1 MLGRG
6 CRIAVLV
13 LACALAGSVTAAH
26 AQEKVQVTEYEL
38 KGAYLY
44 KFTQYIDWP
53 KSDRDE
59 SFVIGVLGK
68 DPFGD
73 ILDQIARE
81 RKIKGKPVIIRRFDS
96 ADDYK
101 PCHILFIAAEGTN
114 GGKNESPLERLEAV
128 KKKIKG
134 APPLLVGDSEGLAEK
149 GAVFNFYPEGK
160 GYRFEVNHEAAKR
173 ADLKLDVRLIKMGKI
188 VSEKKD

>member
-1 MLGRG
+1 MLGSG

-13 LACALAGSVTAAH
+13 LACALAGSVAAAL

-53 KSDRDE
+53 KSAPDE
-59 SFVIGVLGK
+59 AFVIGVLGK

-81 RKIKGKPVIIRRFDS
+81 RKIKGKPVK
-96 ADDYK
+96 Y
-101 PCHILFIAAEGTN
+101 
-114 GGKNESPLERLEAV
+114 ESPRGEPNRIYIPPGAARALR
-128 KKKIKG
+128 G
-134 APPLLVGDSEGLAEK
+134 AP
-149 GAVFNFYPEGK
+149 
-160 GYRFEVNHEAAKR
+160 
-173 ADLKLDVRLIKMGKI
+173 
-188 VSEKKD
+188 